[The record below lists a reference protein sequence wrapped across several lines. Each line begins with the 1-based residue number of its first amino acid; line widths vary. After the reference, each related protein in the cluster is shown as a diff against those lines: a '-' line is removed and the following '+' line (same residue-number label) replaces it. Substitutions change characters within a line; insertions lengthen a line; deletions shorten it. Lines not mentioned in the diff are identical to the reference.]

1 MTLDSPDPHLSASAS
16 ALLAQVHAKQLRSL
30 LAYPTSPRNQPT
42 NLEPW
47 IALLTRDTA
56 ERLAQL
62 RHTALLPA
70 PVAALQAAAAA
81 EPVAA
86 GEGAAGG
93 GAEAAV
99 GAAGEAGPAAGVPP
113 AEASDDEPAAAA
125 APAEWWQPPAVLA
138 RPGAGPGEVEAAAV
152 HCERILK
159 YLATLV
165 EECQVSSHVLC
176 IAVHLVLRS
185 WGDWGGSKLGSL
197 MPWKACTLRCQA
209 SIAHSRHQPSA
220 RPPPPSARQGRR
232 MPSPLA
238 HRSSWRGFPLT
249 VTVQLPAQQVSSHHL
264 ACSVALHSVDL
275 HSAPGRCRL

>member
-30 LAYPTSPRNQPT
+30 LAYPTSPRNQPA

-86 GEGAAGG
+86 GEGAAAGG
-93 GAEAAV
+93 SEAAA
-99 GAAGEAGPAAGVPP
+99 GAAGEAAAAGAAAAVPP

-125 APAEWWQPPAVLA
+125 APPAEWWQPPAVLS

-176 IAVHLVLRS
+176 IAVHLVLLS
-185 WGDWGGSKLGSL
+185 WGAWEVQSCMESMHSGGRR
-197 MPWKACTLRCQA
+197 WWRD
-209 SIAHSRHQPSA
+209 A
-220 RPPPPSARQGRR
+220 RPELSLTAGTNPPHTRPLLLRGRGGACPAR
-232 MPSPLA
+232 S
-238 HRSSWRGFPLT
+238 LT
-249 VTVQLPAQQVSSHHL
+249 DPPGEASH
-264 ACSVALHSVDL
+264 
-275 HSAPGRCRL
+275 